1 MKLTFW
7 GSRGSIARAGPDT
20 VRYGG
25 NTSCVTIESSS
36 GTLLVLDCGTGG
48 YGLAQSLMQEG
59 RPGRGHL
66 LFGHTH
72 WDHIQGLPFF
82 TPLFGRGNTWD
93 IYGPRGIGRTM
104 RDLLAGQ
111 MQYDYFPVDL
121 ADLQADVD
129 YHDLLEGSFDIED
142 IKVTAQYLNHPAL
155 TLAYKIEV
163 DGVTVVYS
171 TDHEP
176 RSALLALGK
185 KVPAAGEDERH
196 ARFLEDADLVIHDAQ
211 YLAEEY
217 EQRRG
222 WGHSTVE
229 YVVDTAE
236 DVNVRKLALFHHD
249 PSRTDEDIDR
259 IVDAA
264 RARMKHDSETEVFAA
279 AEGEVLELE
288 PREWRTPPP
297 EPSTY
302 EVSALSGEHVLGS
315 TRGVVVCVAD
325 DDNRSRVVAAL
336 GAEGIEATSIAAATD
351 VMETVRKKPPA
362 LVVLGWEGEETLR
375 LAEEITD
382 PSLGEAPVVVVV
394 SNHEDDLL
402 TNEGPDAGIRDWMFT
417 PFSSIYARTWLRS
430 WLLRTTCRWEP
441 ATLPP
446 DELDRLDALYDLNV
460 LDTVPEERFDRTT
473 RIAAALF
480 DVPVALVTLIDAN
493 RQWFK
498 SSVGSDGMQQSPR
511 DVAFCAHTILGEE
524 ILEVPDAAIDDRFA
538 DNPAVAGEPR
548 IRFYAGVP
556 LKAPSGHNVGTLCLI
571 DNRPRSLSPTQRK
584 MLRDLGK
591 LLEKE
596 LAVGPDVADLKSTI
610 PDD

>member
-7 GSRGSIARAGPDT
+7 GSRGSIARAGRDT

-36 GTLLVLDCGTGG
+36 GALIVLDCGTGG
-48 YGLAQSLMQEG
+48 FGLARHLMETG
-59 RPGRGHL
+59 GAKRGHL

-82 TPLFGRGNTWD
+82 GPMFERGNKWD
-93 IYGPRGIGRTM
+93 VYGPRGIGRTM

-111 MQYDYFPVDL
+111 MQYEYFPVELSDL
-121 ADLQADVD
+121 GADMN

-155 TLAYKIEV
+155 TLAYKLEV

-176 RSALLALGK
+176 RSALLAMGK

-236 DVNVRKLALFHHD
+236 AVNVRSLALFHHD
-249 PSRTDEDIDR
+249 PSRTDEDIDV
-259 IVDAA
+259 IVKNA
-264 RARMKHDSETEVFAA
+264 RARLQAQSDTSVFAA
-279 AEGEVLELE
+279 AEGQVIEMTPRPRKTE
-288 PREWRTPPP
+288 PPRPH
-297 EPSTY
+297 
-302 EVSALSGEHVLGS
+302 EVSALSMPNQVVEAGS
-315 TRGVVVCVAD
+315 
-325 DDNRSRVVAAL
+325 VVAFVPQAEMLSRIGEAL
-336 GAEGIEATSIAAATD
+336 RSESLDYTLVDRRQDVLAEVLDTNPS
-351 VMETVRKKPPA
+351 
-362 LVVLGWEGEETLR
+362 LVVLGWTGAETLT
-375 LAEEITD
+375 LARELFNSRNGDLPPVIVCVAESED
-382 PSLGEAPVVVVV
+382 PVMIGQ
-394 SNHEDDLL
+394 
-402 TNEGPDAGIRDWMFT
+402 GPGMGIRDWMYA

-430 WLLRTTCRWEP
+430 WLLRTSFKWRP

-446 DELDRLDALYDLNV
+446 DEIERLRALESLNL
-460 LDTVPEERFDRTT
+460 LDTPPEERFDRTT
-473 RIAAALF
+473 RIASALF
-480 DVPVALVTLIDAN
+480 DAPIALISLIDSD

-498 SSVGSDGMQQSPR
+498 SSHGMEVQETPR
-511 DVAFCAHTILGEE
+511 EVAFCAHTILDDQ
-524 ILEVPDAAIDDRFA
+524 LMEVPDTLQDERFA

-548 IRFYAGVP
+548 VRFYAGVP
-556 LKAPSGHNVGTLCLI
+556 LKSPSGHRVGSLCVL
-571 DNRPRSLSPTQRK
+571 DNRPRTLTDAQRQL
-584 MLRDLGK
+584 LRDLGQ
-591 LLEKE
+591 LVEVE
-596 LAVGPDVADLKSTI
+596 LGFAGEGTVETHPPSSGE
-610 PDD
+610 